1 LAQVLDYRFADSD
14 DADAVA
20 RLVAHSFPG
29 ATRPVSWWHDQLVD
43 PPYGGEIGSTLFV
56 GREAGRAVAACQL
69 HPLLQWIGGRA
80 LDVAGVGT
88 VAVSPTHRRRRLGAE
103 LMGAALRAA
112 RERGDV
118 ASALYP
124 FRASFYRQLG
134 YGAAGD
140 VLQYQVAP
148 GSLPESP
155 ERRRVELLGDDAG
168 RAEAL
173 AFYGRWARTQAGQL
187 ERGASSWARLVA
199 AHDRV
204 LVGYRAEG
212 GALEG
217 YALAVYRADL
227 PPQARYLEVDE
238 VAWTTTAARRGLYAW
253 LASLGDQWQQLLVR
267 ALPSQR
273 LADWLHEPRL
283 PAGAAPA
290 WGLWAPAA
298 TLLAGPMFRILD
310 MQRAWAQRSIVPGAA
325 LAVELDVSDAQ
336 LPDNAGRW
344 RLVLEEGHARAERN
358 TTGPAGVRLDV
369 STLSRLFAGSLPATA
384 ALAAGLLECDRPEL
398 LRSLDAAL
406 ALPEPW
412 TFDRF

>member
-1 LAQVLDYRFADSD
+1 LAQVLDYRFADGS
-14 DADAVA
+14 DADAAA
-20 RLVAHSFPG
+20 RMVSHSFPG

-56 GREAGRAVAACQL
+56 GAEAGRIVAACQL
-69 HPLLQWIGGRA
+69 HPLLQWFGGRA

-103 LMGAALRAA
+103 LMEAALRAA
-112 RERGDV
+112 RERGAV
-118 ASALYP
+118 GSALYP

-134 YGAAGD
+134 YGDAGD
-140 VLQYQVAP
+140 VLQYQVPP

-155 ERRRVELLGDDAG
+155 ERRRVELLDDDAG

-187 ERGASSWARLVA
+187 ERSARLWTRLVT
-199 AHDRV
+199 AHDRL
-204 LVGYRAEG
+204 LVGYRAAG

-238 VAWTTTAARRGLYAW
+238 IAWTTTAARRGLYAW

-273 LADWLHEPRL
+273 MADWLREPRL
-283 PAGAAPA
+283 PWGAAPA

-298 TLLAGPMFRILD
+298 TQLAGPMFRILD
-310 MQRAWAQRSIVPGAA
+310 MQRAWAQRSIVPEAS
-325 LAVELDVSDAQ
+325 LVIELDVADAQ
-336 LPDNAGRW
+336 LPGNAGRW
-344 RLVLEEGHARAERN
+344 RLVLEDGGARAERN
-358 TTGPAGVRLDV
+358 TAGPAGVRLDV
-369 STLSRLFAGSLPATA
+369 STLSRMFAGSLPATA

-398 LRSLDAAL
+398 LQPLYTAL